1 MAALKKTAIAVSQE
15 NLDLLQTISVKE
27 DRSRNWLINQ
37 AIEQYIANYTNK
49 EKV

>member
-15 NLDLLQTISVKE
+15 NLDILESIAKKE

-37 AIEQYIANYTNK
+37 AIALYIENYNNK
-49 EKV
+49 EKE